1 MKRIALTLLLLFT
14 LIGITR
20 EQEIPEPE
28 IYVVGRFVIIHTEQ
42 GYRASTADKVSSY
55 QRTMFK
61 SIKEIQ

>member
-1 MKRIALTLLLLFT
+1 MKKLLLILFISAIT
-14 LIGITR
+14 LSTS
-20 EQEIPEPE
+20 EQEVKRPE
-28 IYVVGRFVIIHTEQ
+28 IYQVGRFIIAHTEQ